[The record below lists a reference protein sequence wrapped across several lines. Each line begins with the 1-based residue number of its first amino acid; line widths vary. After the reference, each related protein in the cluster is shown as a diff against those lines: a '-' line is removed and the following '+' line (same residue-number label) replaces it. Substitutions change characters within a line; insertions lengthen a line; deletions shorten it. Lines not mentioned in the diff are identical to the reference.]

1 MPYYFFVW
9 TEVRLEKPEKNGIDA
24 DDFERIVMN
33 PDSKASSRSS
43 GRLVAFGRDES
54 GEEMACVYELDEDA
68 ATVYP
73 ITGYYTGN

>member
-9 TEVRLEKPEKNGIDA
+9 TDVRLEKLESNGIGA

-33 PDSKASSRSS
+33 PGSKAISRSS

-54 GEEMACVYELDEDA
+54 GAEMACVSELDEDGM
-68 ATVYP
+68 TVYP